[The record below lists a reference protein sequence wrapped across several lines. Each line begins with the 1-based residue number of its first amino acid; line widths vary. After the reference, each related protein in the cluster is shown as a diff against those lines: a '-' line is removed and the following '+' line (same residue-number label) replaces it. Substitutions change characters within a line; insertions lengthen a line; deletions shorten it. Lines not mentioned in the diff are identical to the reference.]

1 MGIMIR
7 SIVFL
12 VCVAF
17 GLAAAVQNR
26 VREKRLGVGC
36 YIANGDV
43 VCPKQDKLVPGV
55 VDAKATTPVVKATI
69 NAKKSVVPVR
79 LGKSKPQTTPVIK
92 APINAK
98 KSVVFVR
105 LGKSKPQTTPV
116 VKAEIN
122 AKKSVVPVRLG
133 KSKPPTKDA
142 SALQLVEDEFNK
154 MNEEIKQVY
163 LWKDKHDYR
172 DKQKL
177 SRERKKMM
185 ILFSLPTKRRKC
197 KEKVDSALA
206 KLRRFLDVDAE
217 TIMRKTCDKIY
228 TLRKQFAEK
237 YLQRVMLSRKESR
250 HCGKTHHKESY
261 LSRLLVLDIKLK
273 RSHMKVLKVSG
284 KIRRRVPW
292 MLPWYRRQR
301 RKVRKLVEQQRKECA
316 TMKNKFDRFTD
327 EFSKLGIVYSWAMQ
341 HDQKTDEA
349 LNCLKDKSQTDE
361 HCSEILMK
369 NEERF
374 EYVENRFQCAISS
387 TEMPSEL
394 ISTLTKGVRTLVAS
408 ETTCNG
414 QLLKKNWKKDGSY
427 LFNCGEESAS
437 GTVSKLCKQFL
448 GRSTSD
454 YMFPCRVDGKDF
466 DVKFEYSQSKQLYL
480 EPTINDLP
488 VIKTCK
494 DDDIL
499 KERLGNLKKQGNQ
512 ETMEELYMELL
523 KDFGEIQG
531 IESKSVRNDFASLS
545 LRRRRRKLLQQRRQG
560 C

>member
-1 MGIMIR
+1 MIR

-55 VDAKATTPVVKATI
+55 VHVKATTPVVNATI

-116 VKAEIN
+116 VKAAIN

-177 SRERKKMM
+177 KFERKKM
-185 ILFSLPTKRRKC
+185 IFLLSLATKRRKC

-206 KLRRFLDVDAE
+206 ALAKLERYLDVDAE
-217 TIMRKTCDKIY
+217 KMRKTCDKIY
-228 TLRKQFAEK
+228 TLRKQFMEK

-250 HCGKTHHKESY
+250 HCGKTHHKESH

-301 RKVRKLVEQQRKECA
+301 RKVKKLVEQQRKECA
-316 TMKNKFDRFTD
+316 TMKNKFDRFAD
-327 EFSKLGIVYSWAMQ
+327 EFHKLWIVYSWAMK

-349 LNCLKDKSQTDE
+349 LNCLKDKSKTDE

-466 DVKFEYSQSKQLYL
+466 HVKFEYSRSKQLYL